1 MLRTHLFS
9 NASLVVLH
17 KTLHSL
23 RPEQPSP
30 KVRELREIYVS
41 NVKDDVREKK
51 SDILFRVDKN
61 RNRSSCS

>member
-1 MLRTHLFS
+1 MLRTH

-17 KTLHSL
+17 KTLHSR

-30 KVRELREIYVS
+30 KVRELTEIYVS